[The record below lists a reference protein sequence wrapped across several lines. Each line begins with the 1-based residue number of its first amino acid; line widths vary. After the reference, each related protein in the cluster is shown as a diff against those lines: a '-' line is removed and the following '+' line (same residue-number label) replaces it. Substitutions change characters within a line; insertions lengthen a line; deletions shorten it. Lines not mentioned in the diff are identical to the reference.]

1 MGSCISS
8 KHYQVKLD
16 NTIEKMDGE
25 LEEVQIELNMCQK
38 RLADLSTKSAVLS
51 YKVTS
56 TKHENN
62 QLKSYIVAMKIK
74 STETTFQLEQRLA
87 KEKETAEYY
96 QVKYKSLQNKLCEKR
111 RINVALL
118 QKYTILEKMHSKCR
132 PVSMALTNS
141 WTSSSNS
148 FV

>member
-8 KHYQVKLD
+8 KHYKVKLD
-16 NTIEKMDGE
+16 NTTDQMDGE

-38 RLADLSTKSAVLS
+38 RLLDLSSQSAVLS
-51 YKVTS
+51 YKVAS
-56 TKHENN
+56 TRHEND
-62 QLKSYIVAMKIK
+62 QLKSYIVQMKIK
-74 STETTFQLEQRLA
+74 STDNTLQLKRRLA

-96 QVKYKSLQNKLCEKR
+96 QVKFKTLQNKLCEKR

-118 QKYTILEKMHSKCR
+118 QKYTLLERIHSDSR
-132 PVSMALTNS
+132 PVSMALT
-141 WTSSSNS
+141 TSGISSGNS

>member
-141 WTSSSNS
+141 WTSSANS